1 MNKKTMT
8 SMERFISSLLLKTPD
23 KVPLCLLFSC
33 YGAKERK
40 IPIKE
45 YFSNPDLIVSTQLL
59 LREKYKTDC
68 LYTFSY
74 SPLEIEAFGG
84 EVIFSNDGPP
94 NSGEHLIKN
103 DLDINKLEIP
113 KISQTPCLLR
123 TLEVTSKLKIAV
135 KDTVP
140 IIGVVM
146 SPFSLP
152 IMQMGFENY
161 LNLIYLN
168 KPYFLKLMHKNIEF
182 CTAWANAQLKAG
194 ATTIFYFD
202 PLSSG
207 DFISRNLYL
216 STGYKVAQKA
226 LSTLNGFY
234 GVNLVSAKA
243 LSIIDD
249 LINLEAKYVGFS
261 TNDDIVKIK
270 AAANKRICLFGNLNG
285 IKMINWSNHDII
297 NNVKSIIKH
306 AGKDGGLILAE
317 NHGEI
322 PLQVPEEVLL
332 GISNAVEEFGYYPL
346 NWCNYNG

>member
-1 MNKKTMT
+1 MT
-8 SMERFISSLLLKTPD
+8 SMERFMSSLLLKTPD

-33 YGAKERK
+33 YGAKERQ

-45 YFSNPDLIVSTQLL
+45 YFSNPKLVADTQLL
-59 LREKYKTDC
+59 LHEKYKTDC

-74 SPLEIEAFGG
+74 APLEIEAFGG
-84 EVIFSNDGPP
+84 EVLFSDDGPP
-94 NSGEHLIKN
+94 NTGENIIKN
-103 DLDINKLEIP
+103 DLDINNLELP

-168 KPYFLKLMHKNIEF
+168 RPYFLKLMHKNIEF
-182 CTAWANAQLKAG
+182 CTAWANAQLRAG

-216 STGYKVAQKA
+216 STGYKVAQKT
-226 LSTLNGFY
+226 LSKINGFY
-234 GVNLVSAKA
+234 GVNLASAKS

-261 TNDDIVKIK
+261 TNDDMVKIK
-270 AAANKRICLFGNLNG
+270 AATNKRICLFGNLNG
-285 IKMINWSNHDII
+285 IKMLNWSKAEVVD
-297 NNVKSIIKH
+297 NVKTIIRH
-306 AGKDGGLILAE
+306 TGKDGGLILAE

-322 PLQVPEEVLL
+322 PWQVSEEVLHN
-332 GISNAVEEFGYYPL
+332 ITNAVEEFGYYPL
-346 NWCNYNG
+346 KWCNDNG